1 MIQRLGFTHLTAHYD
16 LHYAS
21 DARERVL
28 RDPDAAV
35 ADIKPIKHGG
45 KTTVW
50 ESTIDLH
57 RCIIKRYNRT
67 TPIHG
72 IRRFFQRSRAQNC
85 WLQAQALA
93 GIGVAVAP
101 PIAWVQ
107 KKTLGLKRG
116 SWLISERVDGDDCH
130 KTIESHEED
139 SNLLLANIVN
149 TLVKLWRAGYS
160 HGDLKATN
168 ILIANGNPVLIDL
181 DATQHHRSR
190 FFTRRGITR
199 DLRRFLRNWQDEP
212 LIQQHAKTALAACQF
227 KLPER

>member
-1 MIQRLGFTHLTAHYD
+1 MEQLRFTRLTSHYD
-16 LHYAS
+16 PRYAS
-21 DARERVL
+21 DTLERVL

-35 ADIKPIKHGG
+35 ADIKPIKDDDGP
-45 KTTVW
+45 TTVW
-50 ESTIDLH
+50 EITIDLH
-57 RCIIKRYNRT
+57 RCTIKRYNRKT
-67 TPIHG
+67 LVHG

-85 WLQAQALA
+85 WLQAQALTS
-93 GIGVAVAP
+93 IGVAVAP

-107 KKTLGLKRG
+107 KTTLGLKRG
-116 SWLISERVDGDDCH
+116 SWLISERVDGDTLENR
-130 KTIESHEED
+130 KEEG
-139 SNLLLANIVN
+139 NLLMGNIVN

-199 DLRRFLRNWQDEP
+199 DLRRFLKNWQDEP
-212 LIQQHAKTALAACQF
+212 LIQQQAKTALAAYEF
-227 KLPER
+227 KLPKR

>member
-1 MIQRLGFTHLTAHYD
+1 MEQLRFTRLTSHYD
-16 LHYAS
+16 PRYAS
-21 DARERVL
+21 DTLERVL

-35 ADIKPIKHGG
+35 ADIKPIKDDGG
-45 KTTVW
+45 ATTVW
-50 ESTIDLH
+50 EITIDLH
-57 RCIIKRYNRT
+57 RCIIKRYNRK
-67 TPIHG
+67 TPVHG

-93 GIGVAVAP
+93 SIGIAVAP

-116 SWLISERVDGDDCH
+116 SWLISKRVDGDDCH
-130 KTIESHEED
+130 TTFENLKEGD
-139 SNLLLANIVN
+139 NLLMANIVN
-149 TLVKLWRAGYS
+149 SLVKLWRAGYS

-190 FFTRRGITR
+190 FFARRGITR
-199 DLRRFLRNWQDEP
+199 DLRRFLQNWQAEP
-212 LIQQHAKTALAACQF
+212 LIQQQAKTALAAYEF
-227 KLPER
+227 KLPEQ

>member
-1 MIQRLGFTHLTAHYD
+1 MEQLGFTRLTSHYD
-16 LHYAS
+16 PRYAS
-21 DARERVL
+21 DTLERVL
-28 RDPDAAV
+28 RDPDATLTGTT
-35 ADIKPIKHGG
+35 PIKHDGT
-45 KTTVW
+45 TTVW
-50 ESTIDLH
+50 EITIDLH
-57 RCIIKRYNRT
+57 RCIIKRYNRK
-67 TPIHG
+67 TPVHG

-85 WLQAQALA
+85 WLQSQALTS
-93 GIGVAVAP
+93 IGVAVAP

-107 KKTLGLKRG
+107 KTTLGLKRG
-116 SWLISERVDGDDCH
+116 SWLISKRVDGDDCH

-212 LIQQHAKTALAACQF
+212 LIQQQAKTALAACQF

>member
-1 MIQRLGFTHLTAHYD
+1 MEQLGFTRLTSHYD
-16 LHYAS
+16 PRYAS
-21 DARERVL
+21 DTLERVL
-28 RDPDAAV
+28 RDPDATLTGTT
-35 ADIKPIKHGG
+35 PIKHDGT
-45 KTTVW
+45 TTVW
-50 ESTIDLH
+50 EITIDLH

-67 TPIHG
+67 TPILC

-190 FFTRRGITR
+190 FFARRGITR

-212 LIQQHAKTALAACQF
+212 LIQQQAKTALAAYKF

>member
-1 MIQRLGFTHLTAHYD
+1 MIRQSRFTHLTSHYD
-16 LHYAS
+16 LRYAS
-21 DARERVL
+21 DTLERVL

-35 ADIKPIKHGG
+35 ADIKPIKHDGT
-45 KTTVW
+45 TTVW
-50 ESTIDLH
+50 EITIDLH
-57 RCIIKRYNRT
+57 RCIIKRYNRK
-67 TPIHG
+67 TPLHS

-93 GIGVAVAP
+93 SIGIAVAP

-116 SWLISERVDGDDCH
+116 SWLISKRVDGDDCH
-130 KTIESHEED
+130 TTFENRKEGE
-139 SNLLLANIVN
+139 NLLMANIVN
-149 TLVKLWRAGYS
+149 SLVKLWRAGYS

-190 FFTRRGITR
+190 FFARHGITR
-199 DLRRFLRNWQDEP
+199 DLRRFLQNWQAEP
-212 LIQQHAKTALAACQF
+212 LIHQQAKTALAAYEF
-227 KLPER
+227 KLPVR

>member
-1 MIQRLGFTHLTAHYD
+1 MIQQLRFTHLTSHHD
-16 LHYAS
+16 LRYAS
-21 DARERVL
+21 DTLERVL
-28 RDPDAAV
+28 RDPDATL
-35 ADIKPIKHGG
+35 ADIKPIKDDGT
-45 KTTVW
+45 TTVW
-50 ESTIDLH
+50 EITIDLH
-57 RCIIKRYNRT
+57 RCIIKRYNRK
-67 TPIHG
+67 TPAHG
-72 IRRFFQRSRAQNC
+72 IRRFFQRSRAKNC

-93 GIGVAVAP
+93 NIGVAVAP

-130 KTIESHEED
+130 TTFENRKQEGS
-139 SNLLLANIVN
+139 LLMENIVN

-190 FFTRRGITR
+190 FFARRGITR
-199 DLRRFLRNWQDEP
+199 DLRRFLKNWQAKP
-212 LIQQHAKTALAACQF
+212 IIHQQAKTALAAYEF
-227 KLPER
+227 KLPVR